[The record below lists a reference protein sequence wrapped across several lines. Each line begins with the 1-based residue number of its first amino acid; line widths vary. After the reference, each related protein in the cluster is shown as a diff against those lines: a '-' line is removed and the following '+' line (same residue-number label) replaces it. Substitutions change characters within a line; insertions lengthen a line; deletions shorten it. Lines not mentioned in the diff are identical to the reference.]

1 MEAMPPPAK
10 LKKIPKHRYPWEAAW
25 LHYLAGATQEEIASV
40 FNIPFTTV
48 VTHSAAG
55 HWSARRAQAMQ
66 YAKQSLK
73 TDLKGR
79 IERHRNSH
87 QHKMLDQLEK
97 TMDAIE
103 DSEMG
108 TNAEAGEIPIMEK
121 LTLLDKQDTITRR
134 VTGMDK
140 ESDTD
145 PTKAGFILL
154 ASMSQANLVNE
165 SEYEEAVIVEEP
177 KRLPDAVNMGES
189 EAQTQSTE
197 GEQAEQNDPSPLSNH
212 SNDPTDPFLG
222 ILRSK
227 NGHTI
232 DQQSASFHP
241 FAPLEPQIGA
251 TGLTEALKPLPATID
266 FTPPKPLVNENQ
278 TPSEDQSHE

>member
-25 LHYLAGATQEEIASV
+25 LHYLAGATHEEIASV
-40 FNIPFTTV
+40 FNIPYTTV

-55 HWSARRAQAMQ
+55 HWTARRTQAMQ
-66 YAKQSLK
+66 YAKQSIK

-79 IERHRNSH
+79 IERHRNAH

-103 DSEMG
+103 DTAMG

-154 ASMSQANLVNE
+154 ASMSQSLVNE
-165 SEYEEAVIVEEP
+165 NDFEEAQIVEEP
-177 KRLPDAVNMGES
+177 KRLPDAINMGENNP
-189 EAQTQSTE
+189 QNQSTE
-197 GEQAEQNDPSPLSNH
+197 GDQTEQNDPSPLSNH
-212 SNDPTDPFLG
+212 SNDPKDPFTG

-227 NGHTI
+227 NGHVV
-232 DQQSASFHP
+232 DQQSSTFHP
-241 FAPLEPQIGA
+241 FAPLEPQIGQP
-251 TGLTEALKPLPATID
+251 GLTEALKPLPAQID
-266 FTPPKPLVNENQ
+266 FTPPKRLVNENQ
-278 TPSEDQSHE
+278 PNE